1 MKIWRVMNLIK
12 WTTEYFQGYDI
23 ESARLDAELLLGHL
37 LNKSR
42 LQLYLDFEQVVDA
55 EYLAQYRELIKKR
68 VERIPVA
75 YLINHK
81 EFMSLNFYVDE
92 NVLIP
97 RPETEVLVEAVLIH
111 QSDDCEFT
119 TASSTSLVV
128 VEVGTGSGAIA
139 VSLATK
145 RPEWNIIAT
154 DISPPSLQIA
164 QQNAQKHAVAE
175 RITFLHGD
183 LFQPLQNDYQGKC
196 DWIVSNPPYIASEDI
211 LTLAPEIKH
220 EPRIALDGGAD
231 GLAFICRLIAEAP
244 DWLAPRGCLA
254 FEFGYNQRDS
264 IVNLIESPKKYAD
277 YTIIKDYADID
288 RVIIAQVGT

>member
-1 MKIWRVMNLIK
+1 MKIWRVMDLIK
-12 WTTEYFQGYDI
+12 WTTEYFQGHDI
-23 ESARLDAELLLGHL
+23 ESARLDAELLLGHV

-55 EYLAQYRELIKKR
+55 EYLAQYRELIRKR
-68 VERIPVA
+68 VERVPVA

-97 RPETEVLVEAVLIH
+97 RPETEVLVEAVLTH
-111 QSDDCEFT
+111 QSDGGEFT
-119 TASSTSLVV
+119 TASPDSLVV
-128 VEVGTGSGAIA
+128 VDIGTGSGAIA
-139 VSLATK
+139 VSLTTK

-154 DISPPSLQIA
+154 DISPLSLQIA

-175 RITFLHGD
+175 RIIFLHGD
-183 LFQPLQNDYQGKC
+183 LFQPLQNNYRGQC
-196 DWIVSNPPYIASEDI
+196 DWIVSNPSYIASEDI

-231 GLAFICRLIAEAP
+231 GLVFIRRLIAEAP
-244 DWLAPRGCLA
+244 DWLSRLSKITRTSTA
-254 FEFGYNQRDS
+254 
-264 IVNLIESPKKYAD
+264 
-277 YTIIKDYADID
+277 
-288 RVIIAQVGT
+288 